1 MTFES
6 ENPFALR
13 STLEYEMPD
22 FTRINDES
30 YLPAFHAGC
39 EEHLHEVHEIIKQD
53 YVTFENTIV
62 ALERSGQLLTRVLT
76 VFYNKSSSDTT
87 DRLDEIEE
95 EIAPKL
101 SAHMDAIRLNQ
112 ALFGRIKELYSN
124 RDSLELNNEDSWLL
138 ERYYMDF
145 THAGAHLTDAQRE
158 ELTNLNEELSKLETQ
173 FGKNLLTDTN
183 DLGVV
188 VDDVAELDGLSENE
202 IAACAAAAKA
212 RGLEGKW
219 LVGMVNFTGHPLLSS
234 MKNRG
239 LRERVMKNSLL
250 KGARSNDN
258 DNRPVILQIIKLRA
272 KRAELFGVKTHAEHV
287 LQDRN
292 AQNPEN
298 VHKMLKQIAPAAVR
312 NAKLEGADLQKA
324 IDANGE
330 GFTLESSDWDF
341 YTEAVRLEKY
351 NLDTSAMRPYF
362 ELERVLQ
369 DGVFFA
375 ANKLFGISFKE
386 RKDIVTYHPDARAFE
401 VFNEDG
407 SKLALFIGD
416 FYTRDS
422 KRGGAWMNNL
432 VDQNHLLGQ
441 LPVVVNNLNVPKPPA
456 GQPTLLTY
464 DEITTLF
471 HEFGHTLHGIL
482 SDVKYPRFSGTSVER
497 DFVEFPSQVN
507 EMWLTWPEV
516 LDNYAKH
523 YETGEKIPQ
532 EWVDNLKA
540 SATFNEGHATTAYLA
555 AAILDLA
562 WHSLDSN
569 ATVTD
574 VEEFEAKAIEAYG
587 LNYSPVPTR
596 YRSTYFSHIF
606 AGGYSAGY
614 YGYIWSEVLDA
625 DTVDWF
631 KENGG
636 LTRANGDH
644 FRNTLLS
651 RGGSI
656 NSMQMFRNFRGRDAT
671 IEPLLKRR
679 GLL

>member
-1 MTFES
+1 MTFEN

-22 FTRINDES
+22 FSRINDES

-39 EEHLHEVHEIIKQD
+39 VEQLQEVDEILKQD
-53 YVTFENTIV
+53 EVTFENTIV
-62 ALERSGQLLTRVLT
+62 AMERSGQMLMRVLV

-95 EIAPKL
+95 ELAPKL
-101 SAHMDAIRLNQ
+101 SAHTDAIRLNQ
-112 ALFGRIKELYSN
+112 KLFGRIKELYSK
-124 RDSLELNNEDSWLL
+124 RDSLGLNNEDAWLL

-158 ELTNLNEELSKLETQ
+158 ELKGLNEELSKLETQ

-202 IAACAAAAKA
+202 IAACAAAANA

-234 MKNRG
+234 MKNRN
-239 LRERVMKNSLL
+239 LRERVMQNSLI
-250 KGARSNDN
+250 KGARSNEN
-258 DNRPVILQIIKLRA
+258 DNRPVILQIVKLRA

-292 AQNPEN
+292 AQNPTN
-298 VHKMLKQIAPAAVR
+298 VHSMLKQIAPAAVR
-312 NAKLEGADLQKA
+312 NAKAEGADLQKS

-330 GFTLESSDWDF
+330 GYSLESWDWDL
-341 YTEAVRLEKY
+341 YTEAVRMEKY
-351 NLDTSAMRPYF
+351 NLDTTAMRPYF

-516 LDNYAKH
+516 LDNYARH

-540 SATFNEGHATTAYLA
+540 ASAFNEGHATTSYLA

-562 WHSLDSN
+562 WHSLDAD
-569 ATVTD
+569 ATVED
-574 VEEFEAKAIEAYG
+574 VEEFEAKAIESYG

>member
-1 MTFES
+1 MTFEN

-22 FTRINDES
+22 FSRINDES
-30 YLPAFHAGC
+30 YAPAFHAGC
-39 EEHLHEVHEIIKQD
+39 AEQLHEIHEIINQEE
-53 YVTFENTIV
+53 VTFENTIV
-62 ALERSGQLLTRVLT
+62 ALERSGQMLQRVLN

-95 EIAPKL
+95 ELAPKL
-101 SAHMDAIRLNQ
+101 SAHTDAIALNQ
-112 ALFGRIKELYSN
+112 DLFGRIKELYSN
-124 RDSLELNNEDSWLL
+124 RDSLELNNEDAWLL
-138 ERYYMDF
+138 ERYYRDF

-158 ELTNLNEELSKLETQ
+158 ELTNLNEELSKLETL
-173 FGKNLLTDTN
+173 FGKNLLADTN

-188 VDDVAELDGLSENE
+188 VDDVAELEGLSENE

-250 KGARSNDN
+250 KGNCDVK
-258 DNRPVILQIIKLRA
+258 DNRKVILQIVKLRA

-287 LQDRN
+287 LQNRN

-312 NAKLEGADLQKA
+312 NARAEGADLQKA
-324 IDANGE
+324 IEASGE
-330 GFTLESSDWDF
+330 NFTLESWDWDF

-375 ANKLFGISFKE
+375 ANKLFGITFKE

-516 LDNYAKH
+516 LDNYARH

-540 SATFNEGHATTAYLA
+540 SSAFNEGHATTSYLA

-562 WHSLDSN
+562 WHSLDAD
-569 ATVTD
+569 ATVED
-574 VEEFEAKAIEAYG
+574 VEDFEAKAIDAYG

-651 RGGSI
+651 QGGSI

>member
-1 MTFES
+1 
-6 ENPFALR
+6 
-13 STLEYEMPD
+13 
-22 FTRINDES
+22 
-30 YLPAFHAGC
+30 
-39 EEHLHEVHEIIKQD
+39 
-53 YVTFENTIV
+53 
-62 ALERSGQLLTRVLT
+62 
-76 VFYNKSSSDTT
+76 
-87 DRLDEIEE
+87 LDEIEE

-101 SAHMDAIRLNQ
+101 SAHEDAIRLNQ
-112 ALFGRIKELYSN
+112 ALFGRIKELYAN
-124 RDSLELNNEDSWLL
+124 RDSLELNNEDAWLL

-158 ELTNLNEELSKLETQ
+158 ELTNLNEELSKLETL
-173 FGKNLLTDTN
+173 FGKNLLADTN
-183 DLGVV
+183 DLAVE
-188 VDDVAELDGLSENE
+188 VDDVAELEGLSENE

-219 LVGMVNFTGHPLLSS
+219 LVGMVNFTGHPLLAS

-239 LRERVMKNSLL
+239 LRERVMKNSML
-250 KGARSNDN
+250 KGNCDVK
-258 DNRPVILQIIKLRA
+258 DNRVVILHIIKLRA

-287 LQDRN
+287 LQNRN

-298 VHKMLKQIAPAAVR
+298 VHKMLKQIAPSAVR

-324 IDANGE
+324 IEASGE
-330 GFTLESSDWDF
+330 NFTLESWDWDF

-407 SKLALFIGD
+407 SKLALFIVD

-441 LPVVVNNLNVPKPPA
+441 LPVVVNNLNIPKPPV

-523 YETGEKIPQ
+523 FETGAKIPQ

-540 SATFNEGHATTAYLA
+540 SSAFNEGHATTAYLA

-562 WHSLDSN
+562 WHSLDAD
-569 ATVTD
+569 ATVSD

>member
-1 MTFES
+1 MTFEN

-22 FTRINDES
+22 FSRINDES
-30 YLPAFHAGC
+30 YLPAFYAGC
-39 EEHLHEVHEIIKQD
+39 AEHLHEIHEIIKQEE
-53 YVTFENTIV
+53 VTFENTIV
-62 ALERSGQLLTRVLT
+62 ALERSGQLLTRVLV

-101 SAHMDAIRLNQ
+101 SAHEDAIRLNQ
-112 ALFGRIKELYSN
+112 ALFGRIKELYN
-124 RDSLELNNEDSWLL
+124 KRDSLELNNEDAWLL

-145 THAGAHLTDAQRE
+145 THAGAHLTDTQRE
-158 ELTNLNEELSKLETQ
+158 ELTNLNEELSKLETL
-173 FGKNLLTDTN
+173 FGKNLLADTN
-183 DLGVV
+183 DLAVE

-212 RGLEGKW
+212 RGLESKW
-219 LVGMVNFTGHPLLSS
+219 LVGMVNFTGHPLLAS

-250 KGARSNDN
+250 KGNCDVK
-258 DNRPVILQIIKLRA
+258 DNRKVILEIVKLRA

-287 LQDRN
+287 LQNRN

-312 NAKLEGADLQKA
+312 NARAEGADLQKA
-324 IDANGE
+324 IEASGE
-330 GFTLESSDWDF
+330 NFTLESWDWDF

-375 ANKLFGISFKE
+375 ANKLFGITFKE

-401 VFNEDG
+401 VFNADG

-540 SATFNEGHATTAYLA
+540 SSAFNEGHATTAYLA

-562 WHSLDSN
+562 WHSLDADAVVS
-569 ATVTD
+569 D

>member
-1 MTFES
+1 MTFEN

-53 YVTFENTIV
+53 EVTFENTIV

-124 RDSLELNNEDSWLL
+124 RDSLELNNEDAWLL

-145 THAGAHLTDAQRE
+145 THAGAHLTDAQRD
-158 ELTNLNEELSKLETQ
+158 ELTNLNEELSKLETL
-173 FGKNLLTDTN
+173 FGKNLLADTN
-183 DLGVV
+183 DLAVE
-188 VDDVAELDGLSENE
+188 VDDIAELDGLSENE
-202 IAACAAAAKA
+202 IAGCAAAAKA

-219 LVGMVNFTGHPLLSS
+219 LVTMVNFTGHPLLSS

-250 KGARSNDN
+250 KGNCDVK
-258 DNRPVILQIIKLRA
+258 DNRKVILEIVKLRA

-312 NAKLEGADLQKA
+312 NAKLEGAELQKT

-330 GFTLESSDWDF
+330 GFTLESWDWDF

-540 SATFNEGHATTAYLA
+540 SAAFNEGHATTAYLA

>member
-1 MTFES
+1 MTFEN

-53 YVTFENTIV
+53 EVTFENTIV

-124 RDSLELNNEDSWLL
+124 RDSLELNNEDAWLL

-158 ELTNLNEELSKLETQ
+158 ELTNLNEELSKLETL
-173 FGKNLLTDTN
+173 FGKNLLADTN
-183 DLGVV
+183 DLAVE

-219 LVGMVNFTGHPLLSS
+219 LVTMVNFTGHPLLSS

-250 KGARSNDN
+250 KGNCDVK
-258 DNRPVILQIIKLRA
+258 DNRKVILEIVKLRA

-312 NAKLEGADLQKA
+312 NAKLEGADLQKV
-324 IDANGE
+324 IDSNGE
-330 GFTLESSDWDF
+330 GFTLESWDWDF

-441 LPVVVNNLNVPKPPA
+441 LPVVVNNLNIPKPPA

-540 SATFNEGHATTAYLA
+540 SAAFNEGHATTAYLA

-562 WHSLDSN
+562 WHSLDAN
-569 ATVTD
+569 ATVAD

-636 LTRANGDH
+636 LTRVNGDH
-644 FRNTLLS
+644 FRKTLLS